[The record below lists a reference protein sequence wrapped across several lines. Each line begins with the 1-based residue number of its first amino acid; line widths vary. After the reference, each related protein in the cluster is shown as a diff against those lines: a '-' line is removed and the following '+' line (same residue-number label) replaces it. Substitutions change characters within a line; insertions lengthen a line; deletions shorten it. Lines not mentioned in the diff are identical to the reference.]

1 MVKRG
6 GGYSTNLSEMLSA
19 GNPVYQQYD
28 GAGKDCPG
36 NPVRPGYMDLYSS
49 NGLPGLSGGRR
60 SRRTKRSKRSKRSRH
75 RGGTILQPA
84 PYESMPALNVP
95 QAPQAPSAPSAPPAP
110 QAPQTAQKGGRYG
123 IFPEMGPLNP
133 VNGVGA
139 AGLAPFASIPCEAS
153 RASGMDLHR
162 ATTAY
167 LGGKRGRKS
176 GGAFPVVHAGAADA
190 MSYRAPTAGYGND
203 FEAFSAGGAVPGL
216 MLQTPY
222 DARAGNPAC
231 GMSGGAI
238 NYADSAASYSGLSM
252 DQLGNRSDFDG
263 TTKGLP
269 VKYGGFRR
277 SFKQRP
283 SFKRRPSQRRSLKQN
298 QRQSGKY
305 KKHTKHQAKRST
317 FKKHQIMTS
326 FVQL

>member
-60 SRRTKRSKRSKRSRH
+60 SRRTKRSKRSRH

-84 PYESMPALNVP
+84 PYESMPALNVS
-95 QAPQAPSAPSAPPAP
+95 QAPQAPQAPSAPPAP
-110 QAPQTAQKGGRYG
+110 QAPSAPPAPQAAQKGGRYG

-167 LGGKRGRKS
+167 LGGKRGRKR

-231 GMSGGAI
+231 GMNGGSRRSSKRRGSKRHGSKRGGAA
-238 NYADSAASYSGLSM
+238 NYADSASPYSGLSM
-252 DQLGNRSDFDG
+252 NQIGNRSDFDG

-269 VKYGGFRR
+269 VKYGGSRHRR
-277 SFKQRP
+277 SHRHRH
-283 SFKRRPSQRRSLKQN
+283 SH
-298 QRQSGKY
+298 
-305 KKHTKHQAKRST
+305 KKHHSKRST
-317 FKKHQIMTS
+317 YKTMTS
-326 FVQL
+326 FIQL

>member
-6 GGYSTNLSEMLSA
+6 GGYSTNLSDMLSA

-28 GAGKDCPG
+28 GAGKDCAGSPM
-36 NPVRPGYMDLYSS
+36 RPGYMDLYSS

-60 SRRTKRSKRSKRSRH
+60 KKSSKRSRRSRH
-75 RGGTILQPA
+75 RGGTILHPA
-84 PYESMPALNVP
+84 PYGDSFV
-95 QAPQAPSAPSAPPAP
+95 APPAP
-110 QAPQTAQKGGRYG
+110 PTQAPPTQAPPAQKGGRYG

-167 LGGKRGRKS
+167 LGGKRGRKR

-231 GMSGGAI
+231 GMNGGA

-277 SFKQRP
+277 SFKRKP
-283 SFKRRPSQRRSLKQN
+283 SFRRKPSQKRSLKQN
-298 QRQSGKY
+298 QRRSGKY
-305 KKHTKHQAKRST
+305 RKYPGKRST
-317 FKKHQIMTS
+317 IKKQHIINS